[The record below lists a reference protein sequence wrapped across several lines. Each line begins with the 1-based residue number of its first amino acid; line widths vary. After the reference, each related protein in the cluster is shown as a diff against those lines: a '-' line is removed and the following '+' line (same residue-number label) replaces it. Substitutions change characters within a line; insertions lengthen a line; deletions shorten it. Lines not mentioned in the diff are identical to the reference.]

1 MKTVYYYATT
11 DHEFMKKLEIAAR
24 AILSHGGG
32 TIYLSTDEYNQA
44 KRIAKTANVFQRKWF
59 KLYYRGILLQKE
71 KVIDAMQQ
79 L

>member
-1 MKTVYYYATT
+1 VKTVYYYETN

-24 AILSHGGG
+24 AIQGHGGG
-32 TIYLSTDEYNQA
+32 TIFLSDKEYDQA

-71 KVIDAMQQ
+71 KVIDGLQQ
-79 L
+79 M